1 MELLLQRCS
10 SPALTVHHDDGVP
23 VITVT
28 GDVDM
33 ATDNAISAEI
43 GDQFAMRPRA
53 LIIDLTE
60 VTFLGLAGV
69 TLLVAAATM
78 AQRCGVRLAVVTN
91 GRAVLRVLELTN
103 VSQLLD
109 LHPAVPDALVSL
121 RPPADLKSA
130 RVVALTVTSTA
141 SDLVS

>member
-1 MELLLQRCS
+1 MELLLRSCS

-23 VITVT
+23 VIAVT

-33 ATDNAISAEI
+33 ATDNAISVEI

-53 LIIDLTE
+53 LIIDMTE

-78 AQRCGVRLAVVTN
+78 AQRCGVRLAVVTSR
-91 GRAVLRVLELTN
+91 RAVLRVLELTN
-103 VSQLLD
+103 VNRLLD
-109 LHPAVPDALVSL
+109 LHRTLPDALVQL
-121 RPPADLKSA
+121 RPPADPRDLGTGVG
-130 RVVALTVTSTA
+130 VVPV
-141 SDLVS
+141 DLVS